1 MCLTYWPPVNQN
13 NVFPRLFKNWVL
25 PKNDVKI
32 HLFSLLCM
40 RKKILIYF
48 VVFFAQS
55 SRPVTAFSFLFL
67 TEDCLCLFRRW
78 MGWPRASETGCFSH
92 SYAQLHHAEL
102 DRCQTGLASVG
113 PKNETRRQRHGVV
126 DIDTIKSVVGEKR
139 LDKLRTKGGR
149 KMIWSA
155 PPM

>member
-1 MCLTYWPPVNQN
+1 MC
-13 NVFPRLFKNWVL
+13 FPGCSRIEFFQRTMSRF
-25 PKNDVKI
+25 I
-32 HLFSLLCM
+32 CFLFSVCGKKFWFIFSCFLLNH
-40 RKKILIYF
+40 LGQWLLF
-48 VVFFAQS
+48 L
-55 SRPVTAFSFLFL
+55 FSFLFL

-92 SYAQLHHAEL
+92 IYAQLHHAEL